1 MKSQVAAPEVI
12 KHRVRDQDAVIILVH
27 GFTGSNTETWGR
39 FPELLAQNP
48 ALDAWDLV
56 SLGYSTRLA
65 PDLSGVW
72 SADAPIDRLA
82 TLLRTTIDFGL
93 PPYKTLAILAHS
105 MGGLVLQRA
114 LVDDSNFTER
124 VSHVFLFGTPSN
136 GLAKASPIGFF
147 KRQLRDMKQGG
158 IFVTD
163 LRSKWDKTFSA
174 GLPFTFWTVAGE
186 RDEFVP
192 SSSSLDVFPANSR
205 AVIPGN
211 HLEIVKPRNQD
222 HLGLQLVTKT
232 IIKDA
237 APAGP
242 WNSAKVAVEGRD
254 FRKAIR
260 LLEPHASVLDEAG
273 LVELALAYDGVG
285 RTADS
290 ITLLEAHGRDRTDA
304 MGTLAGRL
312 KRRWM
317 LERRMEDYDRALQLY
332 SEALQLA
339 LSEAK
344 PDQVYYHAINVAFLK
359 LAGGDRSHALEA
371 AQQALD
377 YAQHGDLTQ
386 WRFATRGEGF
396 LMLGNL
402 AGAIESYKQA
412 LAATSVV
419 REIESMYKQAMWIAE
434 VQKNSAAVPLLNDV
448 FRGRVQVDI
457 AVPA

>member
-1 MKSQVAAPEVI
+1 MMSMFSKLRMALRLLLWSRKLMKSHVSPPEVI
-12 KHRVRDQDAVIILVH
+12 KHRMRNQDAAVILIH
-27 GFTGSNTETWGR
+27 GFTGSNTETWGS
-39 FPELLAQNP
+39 FPELLIQNP
-48 ALDAWDLV
+48 ALDAWDVV

-82 TLLRTTIDFGL
+82 TLLRTTINFGL

-105 MGGLVLQRA
+105 MGRLLLQTA
-114 LVDDSNFTER
+114 LVDDFSFAEK

-158 IFVTD
+158 VFVTD
-163 LRSKWDKTFSA
+163 LRSKWEEAFNA

-192 SSSSLDVFPANSR
+192 SSSSLAVFPANSR

-211 HLEIVKPRNQD
+211 HIEIVKPHNQD
-222 HLGLQLVTKT
+222 HLGLQLVKKT
-232 IIKDA
+232 IVKDA

-242 WNSAKVAVEGRD
+242 WNSAKVAVESRD
-254 FRKAIR
+254 FRKAIL
-260 LLEPHASVLDEAG
+260 LLEPHASALDEAG

-285 RTADS
+285 RAGDS

-317 LERRMEDYDRALQLY
+317 LERRTEDYNRALKLY
-332 SEALQLA
+332 SDALQLA
-339 LSEAK
+339 LNAAK
-344 PDQVYYHAINVAFLK
+344 PDQIYYHAINVAFLK
-359 LAGGDRSHALEA
+359 LAAGDRSQALEA
-371 AQQALD
+371 AQRALD
-377 YAQHGDLTQ
+377 YAQHGDLIQ
-386 WRFATRGEGF
+386 WRLATRGEGF
-396 LMLGNL
+396 LMLGNV
-402 AGAIESYKQA
+402 AGGIKSYRQA

-419 REIESMYKQAMWIAE
+419 RAIESMTKQ
-434 VQKNSAAVPLLNDV
+434 
-448 FRGRVQVDI
+448 
-457 AVPA
+457 